1 LKKGGIPNEPLY
13 PKPVAVHPRMA
24 DLKAHREAIQSLNS
38 RSLRLSYAL
47 QNFSDI
53 RKAHKRVLDP
63 KRGGG
68 RTHEGLKILEG
79 IDIERLAIELAGTD
93 WSGKKATS
101 TVFRL
106 AEKTLRWCRIVD
118 VTHKQKFNLGRV
130 ILSAFVYAEV
140 YRLEADDDAYDS
152 PLYVVEIDSLWWKG
166 TKPNK
171 TSDKP
176 FPNWKKNID
185 QDGNRLVKPSWPCP
199 QDKEYVPT
207 LNQDDIWLR
216 AVHALESTA
225 FRINKD
231 VLKYVIETDKKVA
244 TRIIHKEPRPEQ
256 YKRPRELL
264 DKRYKT
270 DKIEKLRELR
280 QKDKALRRKDNKA
293 NEAIKKENAR
303 IKGRNRTKRRKGL
316 EDEPLKPLQR
326 SKDYHTTVKQD
337 QTWTNFWLEHKRL
350 EKNRWRVISRRQRFE
365 REVEWATTL
374 AKTNKPFY
382 QRISVDYRGR
392 VYLPDFSYQGSD
404 FCRAVIEFD
413 EACVLTRQ
421 GVIELMR
428 HTTNVEGI
436 DLPHNAKYFYGLE
449 ENPRYADIG
458 FDPIGMW
465 SGVKAADSPFC
476 FLRACLDWRNVYA
489 NDYLVAKSLAEHGDK
504 ELQEMVDEFDSEDWK
519 EIQEVFDNA
528 DRRVVKHSDFEKGA
542 LRQSPDRKVLFT
554 HLPIAADQT
563 NSAFQHMALMMGDD
577 GDALLERT
585 TGEED
590 IYKTVGARFT
600 KVEERFRRKIAKMI
614 IVPWSYGGTEYSC
627 KEKVREWRRDHAGEI
642 PFLDRLISTEL
653 AEFVHFA
660 FDILKD
666 EFRVCIDYQTVVKG
680 CVEEAQKH
688 LTDGIA
694 WQTVSD
700 FAIVQRVYKTSPK
713 PLRGKVIKSYEAEEE
728 GWLKAD
734 MPLDEI
740 DWRKMKT
747 KAPPNLVHSYDAA
760 MVHLLL
766 GNGFQL
772 NPEVGPPTGGSGH
785 LVEPL
790 VTVHDSFSSL
800 PLDSSYLLM
809 ILKLL
814 FESMYHWGDPLMDFC
829 SQVSGLK
836 KPRRKRKVKITT
848 NPESVTHS

>member
-1 LKKGGIPNEPLY
+1 M
-13 PKPVAVHPRMA
+13 V
-24 DLKAHREAIQSLNS
+24 DLKTHQEAIRSLDN

-53 RKAHKRVLDP
+53 RKAHKRVANPD
-63 KRGGG
+63 RGGGG
-68 RTHEGLKILEG
+68 RTHSGLKPLEG
-79 IDIERLAIELAGTD
+79 RDIENLAIELAGID
-93 WSGKKATS
+93 WSGRKATS

-106 AEKTLRWCRIVD
+106 AEKTLRWLRVID
-118 VTHKQKFNLGRV
+118 ASHKQKFDLGRLL
-130 ILSAFVYAEV
+130 LSAFVYAEV

-152 PLYVVEIDSLWWKG
+152 PLYVVEIDILWWKG
-166 TKPNK
+166 AKPGK
-171 TSDKP
+171 TSGKP
-176 FPNWKKNID
+176 FPKWEKNID

-199 QDKEYVPT
+199 QDNEYVPT
-207 LNQDDIWLR
+207 LNQDELWLR

-256 YKRPRELL
+256 YKKPRELL

-280 QKDKALRRKDNKA
+280 QQDKALRRKDNKA

-413 EACVLTRQ
+413 DSCVMTKR
-421 GVIELMR
+421 GYMELFR
-428 HTTNVEGI
+428 HTGNTKGIGASHQEKDFFTSDATNI
-436 DLPHNAKYFYGLE
+436 YTK
-449 ENPRYADIG
+449 IG
-458 FDPIGMW
+458 VDPVGEWQSIA
-465 SGVKAADSPFC
+465 SADSPYC
-476 FLRACLDWRNVYA
+476 FLRACLEWGNSFASSHIAGVLGYCPKILLGDRVPNQQEHDELRSIYDKAEKCV
-489 NDYLVAKSLAEHGDK
+489 VAS
-504 ELQEMVDEFDSEDWK
+504 SE
-519 EIQEVFDNA
+519 
-528 DRRVVKHSDFEKGA
+528 FEKDE
-542 LRQSPDRKVLFT
+542 LLPSPDGQHLVS
-554 HLPIAADQT
+554 HLPIAADQK

-577 GDALLERT
+577 GKALLERT

-590 IYKTVGARFT
+590 IYVTVGARFT
-600 KVEERFRRKIAKMI
+600 KVEEKFRRKIAKMI

-627 KEKVREWRRDHAGEI
+627 KEKVREWRRDNAGEI
-642 PFLDRLISTEL
+642 PFLDNLTSAEL
-653 AEFVHFA
+653 TKFVHYA

-666 EFRVCIDYQTVVKG
+666 EFDVCIDYQNIVKKF
-680 CVEEAQKH
+680 VEEAQAKDS
-688 LTDGIA
+688 TNGIE
-694 WQTVSD
+694 WITSGD
-700 FAIVQRVYKTSPK
+700 FNAVQRVHKTRKK
-713 PLRGKVIKSYEAEEE
+713 PLRGKVVKSYEEEE
-728 GWLKAD
+728 GWLKAAI
-734 MPLDEI
+734 PLDEI

-760 MVHLLL
+760 MVHALL
-766 GNGFQL
+766 GQGVSLFPDPL
-772 NPEVGPPTGGSGH
+772 TLADDRDVPVT
-785 LVEPL
+785 VVIDPL
-790 VTVHDSFSSL
+790 VTVHDSYASL
-800 PLDSSYLLM
+800 ANESTYLPDK
-809 ILKLL
+809 LKIIFAVLYI
-814 FESMYHWGDPLMDFC
+814 EGDPLVDFG
-829 SQVSGLK
+829 SQVSGEK
-836 KPRRKRKVKITT
+836 KPQRDSKSAMSLIGTKG
-848 NPESVTHS
+848 VTHS